1 MEYKKQTTFGLE
13 GRNSCPGAI
22 GWNPRKRKFLMT
34 FLLSWWCL
42 SRQAT
47 TCETPSSSSAYSSR
61 ETKARLLP
69 SASWPEVTLTY
80 NLSCQRTASQ
90 VVRTPPSPAA
100 ENEIF
105 TALSSAGSGVSG
117 RVSPAGM
124 PEKPVE
130 SSPLLTGSEG
140 YPLYPAQVPSGNSQL
155 ARATSNPL

>member
-1 MEYKKQTTFGLE
+1 MEYRKQTTFGLE

-22 GWNPRKRKFLMT
+22 GWKPRNRKFLMT
-34 FLLSWWCL
+34 FLLSWWSL

-100 ENEIF
+100 ENEIL
-105 TALSSAGSGVSG
+105 TALSSEGWESGC
-117 RVSPAGM
+117 RATE
-124 PEKPVE
+124 PEESVRLE